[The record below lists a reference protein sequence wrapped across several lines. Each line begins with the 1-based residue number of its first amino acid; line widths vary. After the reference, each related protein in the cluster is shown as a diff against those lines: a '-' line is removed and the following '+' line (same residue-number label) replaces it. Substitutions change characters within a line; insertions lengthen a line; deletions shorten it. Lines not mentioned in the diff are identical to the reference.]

1 MEKVKL
7 GNSEIEFKPIVLGG
21 NVFGWTVD
29 EQQSFALLDAFV
41 DMGFSFVDTSNNYS
55 HWVKGHTGSESESII
70 GKWVKKRDNRDKI
83 QIATK
88 VGGRRL
94 DNDKPNLK
102 KEYIIKSVDDSLKRL
117 NIETID
123 LYQSHHDD
131 LSTPIDESLEAYQQ
145 LIQTGKVKWI
155 GASNLSPERIKDS
168 LTIAKNHN
176 LPPYIAIQPEYNLY
190 DRAKFEQNYEQ
201 LALDN
206 HLGVITYYSLASG
219 FLSGKY
225 LSVDDIKNVKR
236 FDALKD
242 RFDKRGLRIL
252 NALAQVAHNQQVS
265 MSTVALAWIL
275 HRPSVTAP
283 IVSATSIQQLEELI
297 NATEINLSTEEMT
310 VLNIASKQEN
320 E

>member
-21 NVFGWTVD
+21 NVFGWTID

-55 HWVKGHTGSESESII
+55 HWVQGHTGSESESII

-102 KEYIIKSVDDSLKRL
+102 KEYIIKSVEDSLKRL

-168 LTIAKNHN
+168 LTIAQNHN

-190 DRAKFEQNYEQ
+190 DRAKFERNYEQ

-225 LSVDDIKNVKR
+225 RSVDDIKNVKR

-242 RFDKRGLRIL
+242 RFDTRGLRIL

-265 MSTVALAWIL
+265 MSTIALAWIL

-297 NATEINLSTEEMT
+297 NATEINLSTEEMS

>member
-55 HWVKGHTGSESESII
+55 HWVQGHTGSESESII

-131 LSTPIDESLEAYQQ
+131 LSTPIDETLEAYQQ

-155 GASNLSPERIKDS
+155 GASNLSPERIKGS

-176 LPPYIAIQPEYNLY
+176 LPPYIAVQPEYNLY

-236 FDALKD
+236 FEALKD
-242 RFDKRGLRIL
+242 RFDTRGLRIL

-283 IVSATSIQQLEELI
+283 IVSATSIQQLEELA
-297 NATEINLSTEEMT
+297 NATEINLSTEEMS

>member
-21 NVFGWTVD
+21 NVFGWTID

-55 HWVKGHTGSESESII
+55 HWVQGHTGSESESII

-102 KEYIIKSVDDSLKRL
+102 KEYIIKSVEDSLKRL

-168 LTIAKNHN
+168 LTIAQNHN

-190 DRAKFEQNYEQ
+190 DRAKFEHNYEQ

-225 LSVDDIKNVKR
+225 RSVDDIKNVKR

-242 RFDKRGLRIL
+242 RFDTRGLRIL

-283 IVSATSIQQLEELI
+283 IVSATSIQQLEELT
-297 NATEINLSTEEMT
+297 NAIEINLSTEEMS

-320 E
+320 D